1 MSVLKVATAG
11 GINLKMKHKGLE
23 NERIRRDAVATVRK
37 SEYKYGLDW
46 DGNFVFI
53 DYVLR

>member
-1 MSVLKVATAG
+1 MSFLKVATTG

-23 NERIRRDAVATVRK
+23 NERIQRDAVATVQK

-46 DGNFVFI
+46 GGNFVFI